1 MCKICVNFTFALN
14 WLAKVCGTSEM
25 DDGLQGYSN
34 QRLYKQVH
42 ESCMNV
48 GCYGC
53 SYSSNG
59 ICQRSLFSGLFAYH
73 LRYIFMSRLIW
84 QCENGTERESG
95 QRESWTQF
103 NDNLRSKRFRG
114 ICKQR
119 KTEEPDYQKS
129 RFLRLYTLLKPT
141 ETLATHASSTSNV
154 SSATLICQFANVKIV
169 FEKGDEMY
177 FVQPVWSGVDRSGL
191 G

>member
-1 MCKICVNFTFALN
+1 MCKIDFLSVNFTFALN
-14 WLAKVCGTSEM
+14 WLGKVCGTSEM
-25 DDGLQGYSN
+25 DDGLPGYSN
-34 QRLYKQVH
+34 QRLYKQVQ

-73 LRYIFMSRLIW
+73 LRYIFMSRLIS
-84 QCENGTERESG
+84 QCEIGTERESG

-114 ICKQR
+114 ICEQR

-129 RFLRLYTLLKPT
+129 RFLRLSTLLKPT

-154 SSATLICQFANVKIV
+154 SSATLICQFANVKTV
-169 FEKGDEMY
+169 FEKGDQMY
-177 FVQPVWSGVDRSGL
+177 FVQPVWM
-191 G
+191 